1 MQKVKTYLIGIL
13 ALFLL
18 ISIWQLNSF
27 VDKYK
32 AEKEAKERWQL
43 NYMEQ
48 TKEARENKNIVLT
61 QREFLSLKD
70 RRISRLLDSLNIKP
84 KIVVKY
90 EEKTIIQKETDTVL
104 VPVEKIATGTYKFN
118 DSGPCFSYSGIA
130 TILGSDSLRIERNQF
145 VYKNTVADLFYRRQ
159 KGKFIFWKTYYRNKI
174 DRVSV
179 PECGEASTT
188 TIEVLKK

>member
-1 MQKVKTYLIGIL
+1 MSKVKNYL
-13 ALFLL
+13 LL
-18 ISIWQLNSF
+18 IFIAFALILTWQYSAMKSSR
-27 VDKYK
+27 DKER
-32 AEKEAKERWQL
+32 ADKERWQS
-43 NYMEQ
+43 NYMEA
-48 TKEARENKNIVLT
+48 TKTARENKDIALT
-61 QREFLSLKD
+61 LKEFIKLKD
-70 RRISRLLDSLNIKP
+70 DRISRLLDSLNIKP
-84 KIVVKY
+84 KIVIKY

-130 TILGSDSLRIERNQF
+130 TILGSDSLKIERNQF
-145 VYKNTVADLFYRRQ
+145 VYKNTTADLFYKRQ
-159 KGKFIFWKTYYRNKI
+159 KGKFIFWKTYYKNKI

>member
-1 MQKVKTYLIGIL
+1 MQKVKNYSILILTVFVLIL
-13 ALFLL
+13 A
-18 ISIWQLNSF
+18 WQWSSMKDSRDMERIN
-27 VDKYK
+27 
-32 AEKEAKERWQL
+32 KERWQG
-43 NYMEQ
+43 NYL
-48 TKEARENKNIVLT
+48 EAVKLSNKNREYILT
-61 QREFLSLKD
+61 QNEFIRLKNE
-70 RRISRLLDSLNIKP
+70 RITRLLDSLNIKP
-84 KIVVKY
+84 KIVIKY

-130 TILGSDSLRIERNQF
+130 TIIGSDSLKIERNQF
-145 VYKNTVADLFYRRQ
+145 VYKNTTAYLFYKRQ
-159 KGKFIFWKTYYRNKI
+159 KGKFIFWKTYYKNKI

>member
-1 MQKVKTYLIGIL
+1 MQKVKNYSILILTVFVLIL
-13 ALFLL
+13 A
-18 ISIWQLNSF
+18 WQWSSMKDSRDMERIN
-27 VDKYK
+27 
-32 AEKEAKERWQL
+32 KERWQG
-43 NYMEQ
+43 NYL
-48 TKEARENKNIVLT
+48 EAVKLSNKNREYILT
-61 QREFLSLKD
+61 QNEFIRLKNE
-70 RRISRLLDSLNIKP
+70 RITRLLDSLNIKP
-84 KIVVKY
+84 KIVIKY

-118 DSGPCFSYSGIA
+118 DSGPCFSYSGVA
-130 TILGSDSLRIERNQF
+130 TIIGTDSLKIERNQF

-174 DRVSV
+174 DRISV